1 MELFCSESVNELA
14 GAMLKVQAE
23 INPAVK
29 DGDNPF
35 AHNQPGH
42 LSPSIRFL

>member
-23 INPAVK
+23 ISPAIK
-29 DGDNPF
+29 DGDI
-35 AHNQPGH
+35 
-42 LSPSIRFL
+42 LSPKPGMPP